1 MAKITRSTLKGLVKE
16 CLVEILAEGLLNES
30 SKSNSSSVLNTL
42 MESKNKKIPK
52 KSIPNRPALD
62 FIKMNAREAETESKL
77 MENARSLAGG
87 DSMMAEIFADT
98 AKNTLMSQQS
108 AERNNGNA
116 VRRSHGDAAT
126 KAMVQSDPMDLFE
139 GARKLGTVSILFP
152 KGRVKKI

>member
-52 KSIPNRPALD
+52 KSPPNRPALD
-62 FIKMNAREAETESKL
+62 FIRMNARETEAEAKI
-77 MENARSLAGG
+77 MENAKSLAAG

-139 GARKLGTVSILFP
+139 GAGNWAQLAFSSP
-152 KGRVKKI
+152 KKG